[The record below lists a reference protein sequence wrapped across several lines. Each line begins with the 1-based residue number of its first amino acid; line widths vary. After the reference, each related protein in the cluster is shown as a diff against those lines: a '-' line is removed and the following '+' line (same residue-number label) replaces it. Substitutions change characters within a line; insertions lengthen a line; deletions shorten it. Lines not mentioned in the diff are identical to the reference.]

1 MGSTRVSFAEYRDL
15 VRSDLYRL
23 RARSGAAELLR
34 HLLLGGSF
42 GAFQYVF
49 WMRTCRFARSHTQLR
64 FVLYPV
70 SRAVLRHYT
79 YKYGI
84 DIPPTTSIGS
94 GFYIGHFGGIVV
106 NERAVIGDNCNLSQ
120 QVTIGQLNR
129 GPRKGYPVIGND
141 VYIGPGAKVAGAVRI
156 GNDVAIGANS
166 VVIDDVPD
174 HAVVV
179 GVPGSV
185 VSLGGTAGYVENTG
199 YRRPVPSGK
208 PGESGRA
215 SPSTSA

>member
-1 MGSTRVSFAEYRDL
+1 V
-15 VRSDLYRL
+15 
-23 RARSGAAELLR
+23 ELLR

-49 WMRTCRFARSHTQLR
+49 WMRTCRFARGHPLLR
-64 FVLYPV
+64 FVLYPE

-84 DIPPTTSIGS
+84 DIPYTTSIGS
-94 GFYIGHFGGIVV
+94 GFYIGHFGAIVV

-179 GVPGSV
+179 GVPGSI
-185 VSLGGTAGYVENTG
+185 VSSAGTAGYVENTG
-199 YRRPVPSGK
+199 YRQRVPSGT
-208 PGESGRA
+208 PGGSGRG
-215 SPSTSA
+215 SPNTSA